1 VPEKDGDELLPAKD
15 DLFHKNLAA
24 MATQV
29 CPPGH
34 KIQLRTQMTVP
45 DYDWVKEK
53 LSRSVGTELSG
64 FNPCTS

>member
-1 VPEKDGDELLPAKD
+1 MPEKGGDELLPAKD
-15 DLFHKNLAA
+15 DLFHKNIAA
-24 MATQV
+24 MAIQV

-53 LSRSVGTELSG
+53 LSRSVERGLSG